1 MAKNKARLG
10 KIGEFMTAVQLMHLG
25 FDVANLNDSI
35 PNMKSVD
42 LLVYDDN
49 LKRHTLGRVKASTE
63 NTFPVGFDLS
73 VAEDMNKLK
82 DAVTC
87 AFVFV
92 KVDLKE
98 TEPKYTFYIL
108 SRLQMIDLTYKG
120 HDWYLHK
127 LQRDKEVK
135 RTGIVCIS
143 EEWLQGADIKPKRLK
158 GEDFKN
164 PLKGISAKDAW
175 NNIWL

>member
-10 KIGEFMTAVQLMHLG
+10 KIGEFMTGVQLMHLG

-49 LKRHTLGRVKASTE
+49 LKRHTLVQVKASIE

-108 SRLQMIDLTYKG
+108 SRQQMIDLTYKG

>member
-1 MAKNKARLG
+1 MAKNRARLG

-25 FDVANLNDSI
+25 FDVANLNSSI

-49 LKRHTLGRVKASTE
+49 LKRHTLVQVKASTG
-63 NTFPVGFDLS
+63 NDFQVGFDLS

-82 DAVTC
+82 CAVTC

-92 KVDLKE
+92 KVDLNG

-108 SRLQMIDLTYKG
+108 SRQQMIDLTYQG

-127 LQRDKEVK
+127 LHRDKEVK
-135 RTGIVCIS
+135 RTGIVCIP
-143 EEWLQGADIKPKRLK
+143 EEWLQGGDITPKRLK
-158 GEDFKN
+158 GEIFKN
-164 PLKGISAKDAW
+164 PL
-175 NNIWL
+175 NNKSSKNNWEGIWL

>member
-1 MAKNKARLG
+1 MAKNNARLG
-10 KIGEFMTAVQLMHLG
+10 RIGEYMTAVQLMHKG

-49 LKRHTLGRVKASTE
+49 LKRHTLVQVKATTE
-63 NTFPVGFDLS
+63 NTFPVGFNLA
-73 VAEDMNKLK
+73 VAEDMDELQN
-82 DAVTC
+82 AVTC

-92 KVDLKE
+92 KIDMDG

-108 SRLQMIDLTYKG
+108 SRQQMIDLTYKG

-127 LQRDKEVK
+127 LERENDVK
-135 RTGIVCIS
+135 RTGLVCIP
-143 EEWLQGADIKPKRLK
+143 EKWLQGKNDTSRLK
-158 GEDFKN
+158 GCEFEN
-164 PLKGISAKDAW
+164 PLKGKSSENCW
-175 NNIWL
+175 ESIWK

>member
-49 LKRHTLGRVKASTE
+49 LKRHTLVQVKASIE

-108 SRLQMIDLTYKG
+108 SRQQMIELTYKG

-135 RTGIVCIS
+135 RTGIVCIP
-143 EEWLQGADIKPKRLK
+143 EEWLQGSDIKPKRLT
-158 GEDFKN
+158 GENFKN
-164 PLKGISAKDAW
+164 PLNGISAKDAW

>member
-1 MAKNKARLG
+1 MAKKKARIG

-49 LKRHTLGRVKASTE
+49 LKRHTLVQVKASIE

>member
-1 MAKNKARLG
+1 MAKKKARIG

-49 LKRHTLGRVKASTE
+49 LKRHTLVQVKASIE

-108 SRLQMIDLTYKG
+108 SRLQMIALTYKG